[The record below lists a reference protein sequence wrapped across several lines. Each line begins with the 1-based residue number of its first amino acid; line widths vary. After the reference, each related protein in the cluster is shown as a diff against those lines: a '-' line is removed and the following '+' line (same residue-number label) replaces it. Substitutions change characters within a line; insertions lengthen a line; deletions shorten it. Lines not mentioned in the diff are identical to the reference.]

1 MYSKLINEKDEEIKN
16 LEIAFK
22 TETNIKKQ
30 YENDIKILKEKI
42 KELTLSNNGSLIITS
57 EFKILWKDL
66 GNQISILFKNFYDFP
81 FIIFNLIQELLC
93 ILERNINSKIEY
105 IKKNFIQVLSPG
117 TEKINMND

>member
-30 YENDIKILKEKI
+30 YENDIKILNEKI
-42 KELTLSNNGSLIITS
+42 KELSLNNNGSLIITS

-66 GNQISILFKNFYDFP
+66 VNQISILFKDFYDYP
-81 FIIFNLIQELLC
+81 FIILIQKLS
-93 ILERNINSKIEY
+93 ILKKILF
-105 IKKNFIQVLSPG
+105 KF
-117 TEKINMND
+117 